1 MKKQNEF
8 IGFTIIF
15 LSATIIMLPHSVQA
29 AETYSANDSIKINFS
44 NKKMVKEKKASQ
56 MTHNKISKKLSSN

>member
-29 AETYSANDSIKINFS
+29 ADTYSANDSIKINFS
-44 NKKMVKEKKASQ
+44 NKKMVKEKKQAR
-56 MTHNKISKKLSSN
+56 